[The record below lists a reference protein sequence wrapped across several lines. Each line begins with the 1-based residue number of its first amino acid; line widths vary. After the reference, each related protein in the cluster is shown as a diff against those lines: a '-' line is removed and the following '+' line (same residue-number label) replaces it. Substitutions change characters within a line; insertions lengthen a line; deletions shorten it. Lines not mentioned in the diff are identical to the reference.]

1 MGSCGQKVVGEL
13 RRSQALK
20 YEEFFKSTLCF
31 NNMNWGDEV
40 AAANKTLPSPQIQSL
55 SLADRAAI
63 ASKEYPK
70 FKELV
75 LLQINA

>member
-1 MGSCGQKVVGEL
+1 MVCFCGQKVVGEL
-13 RRSQALK
+13 RRSQVLK
-20 YEEFFKSTLCF
+20 YEELQIFLLHF
-31 NNMNWGDEV
+31 NNASWGKV
-40 AAANKTLPSPQIQSL
+40 ATANITLPSPQIQRL

-70 FKELV
+70 FRKYL

>member
-1 MGSCGQKVVGEL
+1 
-13 RRSQALK
+13 
-20 YEEFFKSTLCF
+20 
-31 NNMNWGDEV
+31 MNWGDEV

-70 FKELV
+70 FKELA